1 MGCGMMNE
9 LMCQVNDLWVRQS
22 KTYSV
27 GLCRVANTRP
37 IIQNQT
43 NRASRSWN

>member
-1 MGCGMMNE
+1 MNE
-9 LMCQVNDLWVRQS
+9 MGQVKDLWVRQS

-27 GLCRVANTRP
+27 SLYRVVDTQP
-37 IIQNQT
+37 IMQNQT